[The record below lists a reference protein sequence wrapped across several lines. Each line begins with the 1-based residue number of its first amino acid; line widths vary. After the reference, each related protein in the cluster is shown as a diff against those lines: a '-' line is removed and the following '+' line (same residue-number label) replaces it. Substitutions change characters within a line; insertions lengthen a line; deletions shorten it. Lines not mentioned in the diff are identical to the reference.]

1 MVICDDIIIIAEVKA
16 GSFTYTPAITDFEA
30 HKNSFNSL
38 IGKAD
43 YLHMSTSKNVTW
55 SSFIQKI
62 RKINLNLNAE
72 R

>member
-43 YLHMSTSKNVTW
+43 Y
-55 SSFIQKI
+55 QCI
-62 RKINLNLNAE
+62 RTYEYI
-72 R
+72 